1 MDLWPGAN
9 SEDVGEEEKET
20 ASFFFKMIFN
30 SLTNRGFTPS
40 ANNTFIV
47 VQYRRVFPQIRPVG
61 FDEIFFSK
69 SKEVSCMGNE
79 LEPTLL
85 SDFFERISCRLIC
98 GPEKHR
104 SNILFRYEIQ
114 FFDFIL
120 KYDNTEEL
128 CYPADFEL
136 AKKEFFSFV

>member
-20 ASFFFKMIFN
+20 VSFFFKMIFN
-30 SLTNRGFTPS
+30 SLTNKGFTPS

-85 SDFFERISCRLIC
+85 SDFF
-98 GPEKHR
+98 
-104 SNILFRYEIQ
+104 
-114 FFDFIL
+114 
-120 KYDNTEEL
+120 
-128 CYPADFEL
+128 
-136 AKKEFFSFV
+136 

>member
-61 FDEIFFSK
+61 FDEIFSRNRK
-69 SKEVSCMGNE
+69 K
-79 LEPTLL
+79 
-85 SDFFERISCRLIC
+85 
-98 GPEKHR
+98 
-104 SNILFRYEIQ
+104 FRVWGT
-114 FFDFIL
+114 
-120 KYDNTEEL
+120 N
-128 CYPADFEL
+128 
-136 AKKEFFSFV
+136 

>member
-47 VQYRRVFPQIRPVG
+47 VQYWRVFP
-61 FDEIFFSK
+61 
-69 SKEVSCMGNE
+69 
-79 LEPTLL
+79 
-85 SDFFERISCRLIC
+85 
-98 GPEKHR
+98 
-104 SNILFRYEIQ
+104 
-114 FFDFIL
+114 
-120 KYDNTEEL
+120 
-128 CYPADFEL
+128 
-136 AKKEFFSFV
+136 

>member
-20 ASFFFKMIFN
+20 FSFFFKMIFN

-61 FDEIFFSK
+61 FDEIFF
-69 SKEVSCMGNE
+69 
-79 LEPTLL
+79 LEIER
-85 SDFFERISCRLIC
+85 SFVYGERIRA
-98 GPEKHR
+98 
-104 SNILFRYEIQ
+104 N
-114 FFDFIL
+114 
-120 KYDNTEEL
+120 
-128 CYPADFEL
+128 
-136 AKKEFFSFV
+136 FVI

>member
-30 SLTNRGFTPS
+30 SLTNKGFTPS

-47 VQYRRVFPQIRPVG
+47 VQYRVFPQIRPVG

-85 SDFFERISCRLIC
+85 SNFFERISCRLIC
-98 GPEKHR
+98 GPKKHR